1 MIRVIIER
9 EIAEGLEP
17 FYEAAIADLLEQM
30 GNFPGY
36 ASGESL
42 KDLRHPNRYV
52 VVSRWQNEAAWERWL
67 HSEARRDMSAE
78 LRPFLIADERITLLR
93 QLSYYRVEDR
103 NS

>member
-1 MIRVIIER
+1 

-30 GNFPGY
+30 GAFPGY

-52 VVSRWQNEAAWERWL
+52 VVTRWQNKAAWDRWL
-67 HSEARRDMSAE
+67 HSEARRDKSAE
-78 LRPFLIADERITLLR
+78 LRPFLLGDEKITLLR
-93 QLSYYRVEDR
+93 QLSYYRVDPA
-103 NS
+103 NP